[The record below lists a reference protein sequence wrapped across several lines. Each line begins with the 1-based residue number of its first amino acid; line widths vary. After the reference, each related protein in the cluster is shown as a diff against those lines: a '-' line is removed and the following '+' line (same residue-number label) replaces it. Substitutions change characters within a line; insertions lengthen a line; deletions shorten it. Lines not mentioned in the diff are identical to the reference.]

1 MACLGSVWMSV
12 VNGFLGMRH
21 YTNGILFNPHIP
33 KAWESY
39 KCRIK
44 YKGSRIEVNVEQDKT
59 TFTLI
64 SGNSFLFNIAEANVV
79 LTLEKPEFVIC
90 HN

>member
-1 MACLGSVWMSV
+1 
-12 VNGFLGMRH
+12 MRH

-64 SGNSFLFNIAEANVV
+64 SGNSFSFNIAEANVV